1 MDSVQMTE
9 ENEGNSQQS
18 NNMDKWLENKHLLID
33 LVNIKN

>member
-18 NNMDKWLENKHLLID
+18 NNMDKSLENKHLLID
-33 LVNIKN
+33 LVNIQQ